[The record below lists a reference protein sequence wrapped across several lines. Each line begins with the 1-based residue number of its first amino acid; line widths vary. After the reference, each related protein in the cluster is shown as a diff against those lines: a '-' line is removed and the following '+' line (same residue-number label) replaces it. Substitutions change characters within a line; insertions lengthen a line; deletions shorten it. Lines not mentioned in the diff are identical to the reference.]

1 MKRKIGTQL
10 EEEVYH
16 DLKRRAADERLP
28 INEVIQAAV
37 LDYLNR
43 PRRASLSKAGLRR
56 FLEREPFKLTPEQF
70 RETMEADFFE
80 Q

>member
-16 DLKRRAADERLP
+16 ELKRRAAEERLP
-28 INEVIQAAV
+28 ISEVIQTAV
-37 LDYLNR
+37 MDYLHR
-43 PRRASLSKAGLRR
+43 PRRSSSKAGLRR
-56 FLEREPFKLTPEQF
+56 FLEREPFKVTAEQF
-70 RETMEADFFE
+70 KETIEADFYD

>member
-16 DLKRRAADERLP
+16 ELKRRAAEERLP
-28 INEVIQAAV
+28 LSELIQTAV
-37 LDYLNR
+37 MDYLHR
-43 PRRASLSKAGLRR
+43 PKRGSPSKAGLRR

-70 RETMEADFFE
+70 KETMEADFYD